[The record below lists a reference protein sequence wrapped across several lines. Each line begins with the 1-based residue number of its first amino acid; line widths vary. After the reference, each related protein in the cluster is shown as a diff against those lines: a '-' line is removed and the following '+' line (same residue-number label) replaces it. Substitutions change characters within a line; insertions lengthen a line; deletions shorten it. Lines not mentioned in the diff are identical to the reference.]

1 MDYPMAAMNIL
12 YRSVKNPYIYMYI
25 YIYLIFLQR
34 LVLLVHSDVFVS
46 YFYVM
51 MTALL
56 SNTVP
61 DADTVKL
68 CSM

>member
-1 MDYPMAAMNIL
+1 MAAMNIQ
-12 YRSVKNPYIYMYI
+12 YRSVKHPYISHFPLTFGSSSMNAHPDASI
-25 YIYLIFLQR
+25 SYLA
-34 LVLLVHSDVFVS
+34 
-46 YFYVM
+46 VM
-51 MTALL
+51 MTALI